1 MGIGAQS
8 KSQRIQS
15 SQPPQNQTYYVA
27 KQPKPTNVPAVVLPI
42 SAAAAEAAAQAEE
55 DLPPSY
61 DTSEAD
67 TFKPKL
73 LLTPTLEPD
82 LHYFHA
88 VVAGAIPQGQ
98 PSSLGLVMNLF
109 RTTQTHLSPIDERI
123 ALGSSLNAPFYALRS
138 APSSKSID
146 EYNLLTISRRNPA
159 LASWTDASTSEI
171 QPRLNLHAQGVMIIS
186 RIKTKRSAD
195 APEMWHDL
203 TWDFGKGSYTVWK
216 NTGSEVKPE
225 IDIFCE
231 GWNSLDDYSGEG
243 IIRVSSLS
251 HAFMYPLLILPP
263 YRSG

>member
-1 MGIGAQS
+1 
-8 KSQRIQS
+8 
-15 SQPPQNQTYYVA
+15 
-27 KQPKPTNVPAVVLPI
+27 VLPV

-67 TFKPKL
+67 AFKPKL
-73 LLTPTLEPD
+73 LLKPTLDPD
-82 LHYFHA
+82 LDYFHA
-88 VVAGAIPQGQ
+88 IAAGTIPQSQ

-146 EYNLLTISRRNPA
+146 EYNFLTISRRNPA
-159 LASWTDASTSEI
+159 LASWTDTSTSEI
-171 QPRLNLHAQGVMIIS
+171 QPRLNLHAPGVMIIS

-195 APEMWHDL
+195 APEISHDL

-231 GWNSLDDYSGEG
+231 NWNSLDDYSGEG

-251 HAFMYPLLILPP
+251 HSLSCILCLSSPP
-263 YRSG
+263 NRPG